1 MDQMLPTSK
10 SRRLHVRF
18 AGGRVPGLGALI
30 IHGRGDTLD
39 GQVPRLL
46 QRTCQGLGLAT
57 LLVDLPGHGKSYGPF
72 ADFVY
77 TQTVHDLEAAVAW
90 LHQQG
95 IVLVTVLGHSLGAS
109 LAISLAARSKAVGTV
124 IALAPP
130 QHLRE
135 RFLSKYAPLQLQQL
149 ARRGF
154 AEYVRTKGH
163 VGRQN
168 KAFFDDLPNVDLLRD
183 AKQIRVP
190 TLVLHGTA
198 DDLHTLAE
206 EREFV
211 AAIGGEHKA
220 LKILRGCGHDFL
232 PPHRERARRLMVQ
245 YLRRFFCPSF
255 SPVVNAFVQRSDG
268 RLLFVRRS
276 ARLFYYGGYW
286 HVVAGFLDKQRSPQ
300 RQALVELREELGLRS
315 GQVRFV
321 RAARPFFR
329 NDPEH
334 ARRWKIHPVLFRLS
348 GRTPRVRLNWES
360 ERAAWLTPQQFLRRQ
375 TVPNICQS
383 FHALGLV

>member
-1 MDQMLPTSK
+1 MLRTPK
-10 SRRLHVRF
+10 GRRLHVRF

-30 IHGRGDTLD
+30 IHGRGDTVD

-57 LLVDLPGHGKSYGPF
+57 LSVDLPGHGKSYGPF
-72 ADFVY
+72 EDFVY
-77 TQTVHDLEAAVAW
+77 TQTVSDLEAAIGW

-95 IVLVTVLGHSLGAS
+95 IVRVAALGHSLGAS
-109 LAISLAARSKAVGTV
+109 LAISLASRSKAVGTI

-154 AEYVRTKGH
+154 AEYVRTNGH
-163 VGRQN
+163 VGRQK
-168 KAFFDDLPNVDLLRD
+168 KAFFDDLPSVDLLRD
-183 AKQIRVP
+183 AGQVRVP

-198 DDLHTLAE
+198 DDLHSIAE

-211 AAIGGEHKA
+211 AAIGGEHKT
-220 LKILRGCGHDFL
+220 LKVLRACGHDFL

-255 SPVVNAFVQRSDG
+255 SPVVNVFVQRSDG

-286 HVVAGFLDKQRSPQ
+286 HVVAGFVDKQHSPQ
-300 RQALVELREELGLRS
+300 RQALVELREEIGLRS

-321 RAARPFFR
+321 RAARPFLR
-329 NDPEH
+329 ADPKH

-348 GRTPRVRLNWES
+348 GRTPRLRLNWES

-375 TVPNICQS
+375 TVPNIRLS